1 MKYSLVITQTAEGET
16 LVTAV
21 DAEGEIIG
29 GALVLNYSYDGA
41 AYRLEIAQNAMA
53 QTRDGEVKLYMFFA
67 EGQTTEARLSDGVN
81 VGEFPVRTKK
91 LAVQFDGADC
101 KAECEFSYGDGGDII
116 SLSIVASI
124 LQ

>member
-16 LVTAV
+16 SVTAV

-53 QTRDGEVKLYMFFA
+53 QTRDG
-67 EGQTTEARLSDGVN
+67 VN
-81 VGEFPVRTKK
+81 FPT
-91 LAVQFDGADC
+91 ATA
-101 KAECEFSYGDGGDII
+101 AI
-116 SLSIVASI
+116 
-124 LQ
+124 